1 MTDMVGWVS
10 SLILLTTIVAQV
22 RRQWV
27 ERSGKSGSRWLFI
40 GQTAASLGFT
50 LYSAL
55 VHNWVFTIT
64 NGLLLVSGITG
75 WAMNQHFRRMKRER
89 PEHAREPERL
99 AAKAGAL

>member
-10 SLILLTTIVAQV
+10 SLILLTTIVSQV

-50 LYSAL
+50 LYSVL

-64 NGLLLVSGITG
+64 NGLLLLSGITG
-75 WAMNQHFRRMKRER
+75 WAMNQHFRSAKSQAER
-89 PEHAREPERL
+89 CNDRGRL
-99 AAKAGAL
+99 AAKAGVV